1 VRPTTVEIPTRL
13 LVFGMTQAN
22 GNVDA
27 SELYD
32 VAGACGLTPD
42 QVRSCLRRLVDE
54 GLFVRTGE
62 GRDASFQ
69 ATDRGLAALTSTVER
84 TRLAY
89 AQDAAGRGWDRRWRL
104 VAYAVPEARRASR
117 DSLRDRLVAM
127 GGAPVQGGLYVS
139 PHRWHD
145 DVVAE
150 ATRLGVLESI
160 TIATSDDLEIGG
172 ERDPRR
178 LASTLWALDDVA
190 LRYDAFLE
198 RFRDVPDTL
207 SELRKQRRRLPD
219 SAFLP
224 GALVMAVAFQDVFED
239 DPLLPPELLP
249 RPWPGRAARDLL
261 IRSRRQALAIRE
273 AHGRAAL
280 FRFFDDMVEAIA

>member
-1 VRPTTVEIPTRL
+1 MRPTTVEIPTRL
-13 LVFGMTQAN
+13 LVFGMTQA
-22 GNVDA
+22 GGAVDG
-27 SELYD
+27 SELYS
-32 VAGACGLTPD
+32 VAEACGLTSD

-62 GRDASFQ
+62 GRDATFQ
-69 ATDRGLAALTSTVER
+69 ATERGLAALGSTVER

-89 AQDAAGRGWDRRWRL
+89 VQDAAGRGWDRKWRL

-150 ATRLGVLESI
+150 AKRLGVLESI
-160 TIATSDDLEIGG
+160 TTATTDDLELGG
-172 ERDPRR
+172 ERDPRL
-178 LASTLWALDDVA
+178 LAAMLWPLDDVA
-190 LRYDAFLE
+190 ARYEAFVE
-198 RFRDVPDTL
+198 RFSDVPDTL
-207 SELRKQRRRLPD
+207 AELRKQRRRLPD

-224 GALVMAVAFQDVFED
+224 GALQIAVAFQDVFED

-249 RPWPGRAARDLL
+249 RPWPGRAARELL
-261 IRSRRQALAIRE
+261 IQSRRQALAIRE